1 MRGSL
6 LPAVFMPCLH
16 NGRPMGLDD
25 SANHIQLSSSEAV
38 ITGKPKRPQ
47 PKLTG
52 LLFALHVNVRWLI
65 AVEAREEE
73 PMRPGNTFDPWHSE
87 APPPRPARRTLAYH
101 EHERSP
107 QVSCAEAGRCSP
119 SA

>member
-1 MRGSL
+1 MI
-6 LPAVFMPCLH
+6 A
-16 NGRPMGLDD
+16 
-25 SANHIQLSSSEAV
+25 
-38 ITGKPKRPQ
+38 GKPKRLEPEFA
-47 PKLTG
+47 G
-52 LLFALHVNVRWLI
+52 LILALHMNVWWLI

-73 PMRPGNTFDPWHSE
+73 PMRSGNTFDPWHSE
-87 APPPRPARRTLAYH
+87 APPPRPARQTLAYH